1 MRDMVERTLNAFGDR
16 QHLLNSVPDDA
27 LAYGDP
33 DLLEQALK
41 QVVENARKYSAPASE
56 VAVKAQVLDGS
67 LLLQVLDRGPGIS
80 PSDLERIFEKFYR
93 GTRGSGTVEGSGIG
107 LAIAKGIVEAHGG
120 AIWAENQPGGGAI
133 FSLRLPLDVK

>member
-1 MRDMVERTLNAFGDR
+1 MHSHTEIPICWSM
-16 QHLLNSVPDDA
+16 
-27 LAYGDP
+27 
-33 DLLEQALK
+33 ALK
-41 QVVENARKYSAPASE
+41 QVVENARKYSAHASE

-133 FSLRLPLDVK
+133 FSLTLPLDLK